1 MGEYRRRRETVF
13 VLDVCE
19 QRSISGHDDTRST
32 KPPNLTIR
40 LTNNDQRTAEKFL
53 GCCDLLEVKR
63 VCQMACQDAIWKRA
77 LKRGRKLEYMALFG
91 IAATAVYIFSQKY
104 DVLEGGS
111 SSKQTTSEQTGTR
124 IPTQNGNKRTW
135 NSISE
140 NRHKHFVICIESGR
154 LGNAMFTYASIY
166 GIASRKN
173 MSVVIDES
181 NPLVKHFKLDAKI
194 MKIQSLSG
202 YLKLVEKSSC
212 DFDQTLTKF
221 DPIRNVMIERYLQS
235 WLYFSHV
242 QNKIRSQF
250 DFTDST
256 KASADGI
263 LNRIREERSLS
274 ANASATLVGIHYRR
288 GDYELKHF
296 KDFGYQLAPVEYIQ
310 RAMEYFRLRYSHV
323 TFVLATT
330 SADFVKDLLKDGDVI
345 HVTGGTAIVDMA
357 IMARC
362 DHLIQTVG
370 TYGWWS
376 GFLNRGTVVYYK
388 YPAREGSD
396 FRKMFSSDYSSFFY
410 PKWIGME

>member
-1 MGEYRRRRETVF
+1 MF
-13 VLDVCE
+13 
-19 QRSISGHDDTRST
+19 
-32 KPPNLTIR
+32 
-40 LTNNDQRTAEKFL
+40 
-53 GCCDLLEVKR
+53 
-63 VCQMACQDAIWKRA
+63 CQDVFWKHVF
-77 LKRGRKLEYMALFG
+77 KRDRKLKYMVLLG
-91 IAATAVYIFSQKY
+91 IATIVVYGFHVSSHLPTVAEPSKSVIK
-104 DVLEGGS
+104 DGGEENQ
-111 SSKQTTSEQTGTR
+111 QTNIGT
-124 IPTQNGNKRTW
+124 PSHNLNKKP
-135 NSISE
+135 SDSLSE
-140 NRHKHFVICIESGR
+140 NRNKHFIICIESGR

-166 GIASRKN
+166 GIASGKN

-181 NPLVKHFKLDAKI
+181 NPLVKHFKLDAKS

-212 DFDQTLTKF
+212 DFDQALTKF
-221 DPIRNVMIERYLQS
+221 DSNGNVMIERYLQS
-235 WLYFSHV
+235 WRYFSHV
-242 QNKIRSQF
+242 ENKIRSQF

-263 LNRIREERSLS
+263 LNKIREERSLS
-274 ANASATLVGIHYRR
+274 ANVSATLVGIHYRR
-288 GDYELKHF
+288 GDFVEKHF

-330 SADFVKDLLKDGDVI
+330 SAVFIKDLLKDGSVI
-345 HVTGGTAIVDMA
+345 HVTGGTAIADMA

-376 GFLNRGTVVYYK
+376 GFLNNGTVVYYK
-388 YPAREGSD
+388 YPAREGSEL
-396 FRKMFSSDYSSFFY
+396 RKLFSSDYSSFFY